1 MQQKRWGSLPM
12 RHVSL
17 ECILSSD
24 LKCKSG
30 CCLKRLSPRDSTAKR
45 GWACCKQTKTGAF
58 TDELAVSPSMLPA
71 GDESVDIG
79 AVRNQL
85 SDTSLATAAADPDAD
100 DLVQSLREEQARLR
114 EEKKHLYREL
124 KKVILQE
131 QRAAASQTRS

>member
-1 MQQKRWGSLPM
+1 MYSFLGPQVQEWVLF
-12 RHVSL
+12 
-17 ECILSSD
+17 EEIIAE
-24 LKCKSG
+24 
-30 CCLKRLSPRDSTAKR
+30 RLHRER

-85 SDTSLATAAADPDAD
+85 SDTSLATAAADPDTD